1 MILLVPLRWAIITA
15 LYAADS
21 AGITFGLGQWLA
33 PWLSSTVL
41 QLGIAMPA
49 SRKQESEADYI
60 GLMMMAKSCYDP
72 SAAVGVWERMEAA
85 EKYGIPEWMSTHPS
99 VSVLLSIIQ
108 RLSTIANLFMSW
120 PFASIPSIVL
130 HSQLCEQ
137 HSPDVTWDGR
147 LRSPTSQPCHEMMPY

>member
-1 MILLVPLRWAIITA
+1 MSSMILLVPLRWAIITA

-108 RLSTIANLFMSW
+108 RLSTIANSFMSW
-120 PFASIPSIVL
+120 PFASIPA
-130 HSQLCEQ
+130 
-137 HSPDVTWDGR
+137 
-147 LRSPTSQPCHEMMPY
+147 